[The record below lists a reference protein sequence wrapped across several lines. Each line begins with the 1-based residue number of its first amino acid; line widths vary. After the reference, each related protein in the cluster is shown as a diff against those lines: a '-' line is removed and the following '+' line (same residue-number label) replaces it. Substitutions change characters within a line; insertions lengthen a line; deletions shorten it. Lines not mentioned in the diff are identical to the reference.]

1 MLEHR
6 SQSASAGPSVSALM
20 TRFKIGTRVF
30 AGFILILVLLGVVA
44 LIGTLGM
51 NNAGGNFYSFARIS
65 DNAMRVLEIDRDI
78 AELRRDVALY
88 AGNRDDATLR
98 RVEELK
104 KALENN
110 LVDAEKNEASAEGRQ
125 MLDGMKGLYRDYINQ
140 FEKVVQL
147 RAKRDH
153 VLNDEL
159 KPAGLA
165 MRENLTKARVSAM
178 ADKDLEAA
186 ALIAGME
193 EERML
198 AWVNA
203 LRLIDSPDQK
213 LVDIANDQ
221 ITKLSTALAQLE
233 NELQNPDRKQLLR
246 QTLEIGVK
254 YAAAFKAMSAATLEA
269 YSLVDGP
276 MDIAAE
282 EFANGAGAVK
292 QSQIT
297 ALRQIE
303 TTTTGNIHASTLL
316 GFATAIAAFVLGLV
330 VAFVIGRGIAA
341 PIRGMTAA
349 MGRLAGGDKL
359 VVIPG
364 VSCRDEIGEMAQSV
378 QVFKDKMIKAEQ
390 LAAEQ
395 QAEQVKKERRH
406 QAIEAHI
413 AEFDQSVAGILQSV
427 SSAATALQ
435 TTAQSMSA
443 TAEQTSR
450 QSTAV
455 AAASE
460 QASANVH
467 TVATAA
473 NKLSSSIAE
482 ITRQVGESTR
492 ITTQA
497 VQETRRTNSQIH
509 SLAEAAQKIGEVVAA
524 DQRYRQPDQPAGAE
538 CDDRGGARR
547 RGREGLRGGGLGGE
561 VAGDPDGEGDR
572 RDQRQGRR
580 DAERNQRVRS
590 KWSKAS
596 PRQSHGSTRSPP
608 LSSQRWRNKGRRPR
622 RSRATF
628 SRLRPARM
636 KCRPTSPASPRRRA
650 TPVPRQVRCS
660 APPANWPIRQRHC
673 AHGLT
678 GSSQRSAPP
687 RQEGTPPIVIRCPVD
702 LRLDIAHL
710 SSAKPSGSARIRLY
724 NAAPRRAHSRQ
735 TATQFPQEPN
745 QCGCDLVNNQ
755 PPGGADALGYAED
768 HRLSLRLYAFTTL
781 VPILG
786 WTLPVKVFATVL
798 TMAGACACSKLRI
811 AQRVWRTSNS
821 RRFQRRPAARLSTI
835 TRRYDED
842 LRVGSDL
849 ALSIKN
855 SRLHGTSAARRRW
868 EHEWEH
874 ARRAA

>member
-1 MLEHR
+1 MLKHR

-51 NNAGGNFYSFARIS
+51 NDAGGNFYSFAQIS

-88 AGNRDDATLR
+88 AGNRDDAALR

-110 LVDAEKNEASAEGRQ
+110 LADAEKNEASAEGRQ

-193 EERML
+193 EELML

-203 LRLIDSPDQK
+203 LRLINSPDQK

-246 QTLEIGVK
+246 QTLETGVK

-378 QVFKDKMIKAEQ
+378 QVFKNKMIKAEQ

-435 TTAQSMSA
+435 TTAQSMSV

-509 SLAEAAQKIGEVVAA
+509 SLAEAAQKIGEVVALINDIA
-524 DQRYRQPDQPAGAE
+524 SQTNLLALNATIEAARAGEAGKGFAVVASEVKSLATQTAKATEEISAKVGEMQSATSESVEVVKGIAE
-538 CDDRGGARR
+538 TIARVNEIATTIVAAVEEQGAATKEIARNVQQASA
-547 RGREGLRGGGLGGE
+547 GTHE
-561 VAGDPDGEGDR
+561 VSSNIAGVTKAAGDTGAASGQVLRASSELANQAATLRARVDGF
-572 RDQRQGRR
+572 
-580 DAERNQRVRS
+580 
-590 KWSKAS
+590 
-596 PRQSHGSTRSPP
+596 
-608 LSSQRWRNKGRRPR
+608 L
-622 RSRATF
+622 
-628 SRLRPARM
+628 
-636 KCRPTSPASPRRRA
+636 
-650 TPVPRQVRCS
+650 
-660 APPANWPIRQRHC
+660 
-673 AHGLT
+673 
-678 GSSQRSAPP
+678 
-687 RQEGTPPIVIRCPVD
+687 
-702 LRLDIAHL
+702 
-710 SSAKPSGSARIRLY
+710 AKI
-724 NAAPRRAHSRQ
+724 
-735 TATQFPQEPN
+735 
-745 QCGCDLVNNQ
+745 
-755 PPGGADALGYAED
+755 
-768 HRLSLRLYAFTTL
+768 
-781 VPILG
+781 
-786 WTLPVKVFATVL
+786 
-798 TMAGACACSKLRI
+798 
-811 AQRVWRTSNS
+811 
-821 RRFQRRPAARLSTI
+821 
-835 TRRYDED
+835 
-842 LRVGSDL
+842 
-849 ALSIKN
+849 
-855 SRLHGTSAARRRW
+855 
-868 EHEWEH
+868 
-874 ARRAA
+874 RAA